1 MADISQEE
9 LNERVAILRR
19 FRTLLEQQRGK
30 FREYLTVLE
39 KQQDSIS
46 NENTEALLAH
56 TELEQQVVKNLMN
69 LQKVVVPMRQMY
81 NSVSASTPAS
91 AEAEQRTIEN
101 LQQDLTDLQEKVLA
115 QNKINRELL
124 KVHIGQIKMQLAGL
138 ILTRMYTAFT
148 LRNSRLVSWLKLK
161 LDAAKNLPYSVSI
174 SSRISQLFCEKLMVG
189 FCL

>member
-1 MADISQEE
+1 MAEISQEE

-46 NENTEALLAH
+46 SENTEALLAH
-56 TELEQQVVKNLMN
+56 TELEQQVVKNIIN

-81 NSVSASTPAS
+81 NSVRAGEAAASDD
-91 AEAEQRTIEN
+91 QKTIES
-101 LQQDLTDLQEKVLA
+101 LQQDLTDLQERVLT

-124 KVHIGQIKMQLAGL
+124 KVHIGQIKIQLAGL
-138 ILTRMYTAFT
+138 KNPY
-148 LRNSRLVSWLKLK
+148 
-161 LDAAKNLPYSVSI
+161 KNLHSVYAQKQPV
-174 SSRISQLFCEKLMVG
+174 SQMVEVEA
-189 FCL
+189 